1 MKKYAKKLLTFVFVF
16 AVLLALLDFSY
27 QEKVEIGQQ
36 EQALL
41 QAIQSPEAVQVSQLG
56 RQYSLRQVGFD
67 PEEPQARCLNHS
79 FFQAQNSDLLGGLDT
94 LRSETAVY
102 FTGDPDRVQ
111 DIRLS
116 YQTSI
121 LFCYQDSSA
130 FSFYPFR
137 LPPFLLT
144 KHFQYGHQQFQKD
157 YTFHPSAEGFPPVCK
172 VYGPEL
178 TACNADLKG
187 GTVIGGFS
195 RVSGQIR
202 CKDGTVYHPESTI
215 SFSASCYARSNS
227 PFPKKAVPLQGL
239 LF

>member
-79 FFQAQNSDLLGGLDT
+79 FFQAKGSRSPGGFDT
-94 LRSETAVY
+94 VGMRSAVY
-102 FTGDPDRVQ
+102 FTGDPKQVES
-111 DIRLS
+111 ISVS

-121 LFCYQDSSA
+121 LFRYQNSST

-144 KHFQYGHQQFQKD
+144 RHVQYDCQDFLCDH
-157 YTFHPSAEGFPPVCK
+157 TFALSENPGGPPL
-172 VYGPEL
+172 YQIDGPDL
-178 TACNADLKG
+178 NISHGDLKG
-187 GTVIGGFS
+187 GTVVGGFS
-195 RVSGQIR
+195 RISGQIR
-202 CKDGTVYHPESTI
+202 CKDGAVYRPESTI
-215 SFSASCYARSNS
+215 SFSASCYS
-227 PFPKKAVPLQGL
+227 
-239 LF
+239 